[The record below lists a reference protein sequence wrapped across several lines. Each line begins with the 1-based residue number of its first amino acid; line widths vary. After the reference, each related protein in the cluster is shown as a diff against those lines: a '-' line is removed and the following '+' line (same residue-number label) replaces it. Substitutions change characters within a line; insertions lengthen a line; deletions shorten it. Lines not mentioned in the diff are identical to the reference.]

1 MNEMGLRVWVATRIK
16 AARQMAN
23 EARRIAEY
31 MQEQEQELAT
41 AAQAAQQLAT
51 DLDAFADRTEAKLSR
66 VSRTAVDLHDRD
78 RR

>member
-16 AARQMAN
+16 DARQMAN
-23 EARRIAEY
+23 ETRCVAED
-31 MQEQEQELAT
+31 MQERGQELAG

-51 DLDAFADRTEAKLSR
+51 ALDAFADRTEAKLSR
-66 VSRTAVDLHDRD
+66 VSGTAVDLHDRD